1 MKKLRVAG
9 LGILMA
15 AVIAGCGGESATE
28 TAHTGVQFETV
39 EKPVAAPT
47 EASTEEVVEEPE
59 EVDPD
64 QPPEEGMVRDFFTN
78 EWVAGDQNTKR
89 PLAVMYPVN
98 KQAQPQYGLDKVRVF
113 YEIMEEGDMSRQ
125 MGILEDWEGLER
137 IGNIRS
143 IRDYFI
149 YAALEYDPIIIHYGG
164 PELYLYENGGL
175 LNRNTRND
183 IDNING
189 VGGKMGSDGGAFFR
203 VPAGST
209 SEHTAF
215 TDGAHVTAAM
225 EKLKYQA
232 THKDSYIGEKHF
244 QFAPIAEPNTLEKY
258 GSEAKD
264 AKEIDMA
271 GSYPATKSAL
281 SYNDEDGLYYKTLYG
296 NKQVDAETQEQLSF
310 KNIVIQNTY
319 YEKRDA
325 KGYLAFRM
333 HDTTR
338 DGYFITGGKMIHI
351 NWKKTGDYEPTHYYD
366 DNGEEVLF
374 NTGRTMIFVVKAGG
388 TFEVDGETIN
398 LKK

>member
-1 MKKLRVAG
+1 MKKLRVIG
-9 LGILMA
+9 LGLLMA
-15 AVIAGCGGESATE
+15 AVIAGCGGEAAQEE
-28 TAHTGVQFETV
+28 TAHTGVQFEHV
-39 EKPVAAPT
+39 DAPVAAST
-47 EASTEEVVEEPE
+47 EASTEEEEPVVEEE
-59 EVDPD
+59 DPD
-64 QPPEEGMVRDFFTN
+64 LPPEEGMVRDFFTN
-78 EWVAGDQNTKR
+78 EWVDGDQNTKR

-125 MGILEDWEGLER
+125 MGILEEWENLDR

-175 LNRNTRND
+175 LNPNTRSD

-215 TDGAHVTAAM
+215 TDGEHVQAAM

-232 THKDSYIGEKHF
+232 THKGAYIGEKHF
-244 QFAPIAEPNTLEKY
+244 QFASAKEPNTLEKY
-258 GSEAKD
+258 GSEAVS
-264 AKEIDMA
+264 AKEVDMA

-281 SYNDEDGLYYKTLYG
+281 SYNEDDGLYYKTLYG
-296 NKQVDAETQEQLSF
+296 NKQVDAESGNQLSF
-310 KNIVIQNTY
+310 KNIVIQSTY

-325 KGYLAFRM
+325 KGYLAFKM

-338 DGYFITGGKMIHI
+338 DGYFITEGKMIHI
-351 NWKKTGDYEPTHYYD
+351 NWKKTDDYEPTRYYD

-374 NTGRTMIFVVKAGG
+374 NTGRTMIFVVKQDGSF
-388 TFEVDGETIN
+388 TVDGEKIQ
-398 LKK
+398 LK